1 MKEYTDAELAQILDR
16 DIFRKISAA
25 ADQLG
30 LECYV
35 VGGYVRDIFLER
47 PSDDIDCVVVGSGI
61 AVARRLASMLGR
73 RAHLSVFKNFGT
85 AQVKYRLPDRGD
97 DGGRF
102 MEIEFVGARRESYSH
117 DSRKPIV
124 EDGTLED
131 DQNRRDFTINAMA
144 ICLNHDR
151 FGELVDP
158 FGGLDDLWDGIIR
171 TPLDPDVT
179 FSDDPLRMLRCI
191 RFATRLS
198 FMIEDE
204 TFQALER
211 NAQRLHIISAERIS
225 EELNKI
231 LLCKTPSRGFVDLQR
246 SGLLDIF
253 MPEMSLLDIV
263 ETRNGKAHKNNFYHT
278 LEVLDNVCRKSDS
291 LWLRWAALLHDI
303 GKPKSK
309 RWDNL
314 QGWTF
319 HAHNI
324 IGAKMVPAIFRRLKL
339 PLDMK
344 MKYVQKMVDMHMRP
358 IVIADNEVTD
368 SAIRRMVNDAGDD
381 IDDLMLLCEA
391 DITSKNSLRKQQ
403 FLDNYRLVR
412 EKIDDL
418 KQRDFKRLLQ
428 PVIDGNEIMRMF
440 SLQPSREVGEL
451 KQHLKDAV
459 LDNRVENEREPLMR
473 LLMEKA
479 AELGIAPAAEAGCPT
494 QETDGGACPADAM
507 GDVSAIG

>member
-1 MKEYTDAELAQILDR
+1 MKEYTDAELAQILDK

-25 ADQLG
+25 ADELH

-61 AVARRLASMLGR
+61 AVARRLAAMLGR

-85 AQVKYRLPDRGD
+85 AQVKYYPPGARYNPENPDEGAV
-97 DGGRF
+97 
-102 MEIEFVGARRESYSH
+102 EVEFVGARRESYSH

-144 ICLNHDR
+144 ICLNKER

-171 TPLDPDVT
+171 TPLDPDIT

-191 RFATRLS
+191 RFATRLN
-198 FMIEDE
+198 FIIEDE
-204 TFQALER
+204 TFDALTR
-211 NAQRLHIISAERIS
+211 NANRLEIISAERIS

-231 LLCKTPSRGFVDLQR
+231 LLTRTPSRGFVDLQR
-246 SGLLDIF
+246 AGLLEIIL
-253 MPEMSLLDIV
+253 PELAMMDMV

-278 LEVLDNVCRKSDS
+278 LEVLDNVAKKSGN
-291 LWLRWAALLHDI
+291 LWLRWSALLHDI

-344 MKYVQKMVDMHMRP
+344 LKYVQKMVDMHMRP
-358 IVIADNEVTD
+358 IAIADNEVTD
-368 SAIRRMVNDAGDD
+368 SAVRRMVNDAGDD

-391 DITSKNSLRKQQ
+391 DITSKNQVRKQH

-412 EKIDDL
+412 EKIEDL

-440 SLQPSREVGEL
+440 NLKPSREVGDL
-451 KQHLKDAV
+451 KACLKDAV
-459 LDNRVENEREPLMR
+459 LDNRVENEREPLMA
-473 LLMEKA
+473 LLLQKA
-479 AELGIAPAAEAGCPT
+479 KEMGIA
-494 QETDGGACPADAM
+494 
-507 GDVSAIG
+507 

>member
-1 MKEYTDAELAQILDR
+1 MKEYTDAELAQILDK

-25 ADQLG
+25 ADELH

-61 AVARRLASMLGR
+61 AVARRLAAMLGR

-85 AQVKYRLPDRGD
+85 AQVKYYPPGVRYNPENPDEGAV
-97 DGGRF
+97 
-102 MEIEFVGARRESYSH
+102 EVEFVGARRESYSH

-144 ICLNHDR
+144 VCLNKGR

-171 TPLDPDVT
+171 TPLDPDIT

-191 RFATRLS
+191 RFATRLN
-198 FMIEDE
+198 FIIEDE
-204 TFQALER
+204 TFDALTR
-211 NAQRLHIISAERIS
+211 NANRLEIISAERIS

-231 LLCKTPSRGFVDLQR
+231 LLTRTPSRGFVDLQR
-246 SGLLDIF
+246 AGLLEIIL
-253 MPEMSLLDIV
+253 PELAMMDMV

-278 LEVLDNVCRKSDS
+278 LEVLDNVAKKSGS
-291 LWLRWAALLHDI
+291 LWLRWSALLHDI

-344 MKYVQKMVDMHMRP
+344 LKYVQKMVDMHMRP
-358 IVIADNEVTD
+358 IAIADNEVTD
-368 SAIRRMVNDAGDD
+368 SAVRRMVNDAGDD

-391 DITSKNSLRKQQ
+391 DITSKNQVRKQH

-412 EKIDDL
+412 EKIEDL

-440 SLQPSREVGEL
+440 NLKPSREVGDL
-451 KQHLKDAV
+451 KACLKDAV
-459 LDNRVENEREPLMR
+459 LDNRVENEREPLMA
-473 LLMEKA
+473 LLLQKA
-479 AELGIAPAAEAGCPT
+479 KEMGIA
-494 QETDGGACPADAM
+494 
-507 GDVSAIG
+507 